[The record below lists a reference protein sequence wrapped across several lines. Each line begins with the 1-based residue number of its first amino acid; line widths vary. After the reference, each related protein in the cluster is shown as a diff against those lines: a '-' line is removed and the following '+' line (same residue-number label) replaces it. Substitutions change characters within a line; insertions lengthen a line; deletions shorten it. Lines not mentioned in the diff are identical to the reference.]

1 MKVKRPIS
9 QIGNTMKSQM
19 LEMGIVSKCVEHLR
33 RNAPPIT
40 SVLVKADDPFWKE
53 FVSKASL
60 RYILRTLAGLAVDH
74 SPTQLLISEQC
85 IPILHQM
92 EQVSS
97 DEHVGSL
104 AEAVLEAMA
113 GCDKAEEKVSDLSL
127 EMYCMIGNNAG
138 NSTQTQC

>member
-1 MKVKRPIS
+1 
-9 QIGNTMKSQM
+9 MKSQM
-19 LEMGIVSKCVEHLR
+19 LEMGIVAKCVDHLR

-60 RYILRTLAGLAVDH
+60 RYILRIVAGLAVDH

-113 GCDKAEEKVSDLSL
+113 GCDKAEEKASVEQYGDNVL
-127 EMYCMIGNNAG
+127 I
-138 NSTQTQC
+138 